1 MRSVLK
7 IELIF
12 FSGKYGSQAF
22 GYLQP
27 DFNGFSLRGHFFI
40 QSKEYQGSF
49 GISSFDVQNGSF
61 HNIKMDQDFLY
72 ILGACHV
79 TFETESLVFKIGG
92 YLGRHLFDFGH
103 KPNHHPALNTTTIL
117 KFSQG
122 NSQFSEFSALKVCI
136 NYFV

>member
-1 MRSVLK
+1 
-7 IELIF
+7 
-12 FSGKYGSQAF
+12 
-22 GYLQP
+22 
-27 DFNGFSLRGHFFI
+27 
-40 QSKEYQGSF
+40 
-49 GISSFDVQNGSF
+49 
-61 HNIKMDQDFLY
+61 MDQDFLY

-92 YLGRHLFDFGH
+92 YLGRPLFDFGH

-117 KFSQG
+117 ELSQE